1 VFLRLHE
8 NVLHSIALWKFIV
21 SVRSLTPVLLFFL
34 TKTNEHCDGFSRA
47 LVLHKPSDF
56 LFDLLH
62 VVRLGV
68 AVIER
73 VEELN
78 VGLDSLT
85 DVGWFDVGISSF
97 KCIDRFNFSNSRHL
111 ETEGDTTRKLKPN

>member
-47 LVLHKPSDF
+47 LVLHKPNDF

-85 DVGWFDVGISSF
+85 DVGWFDVGTVHEAVGI
-97 KCIDRFNFSNSRHL
+97 R
-111 ETEGDTTRKLKPN
+111 E